1 VKTVLLI
8 FILIISIISFADNIF
23 SWTAPDGQL
32 YMVSSKEKLDEI
44 KKKYSLHKMEQKSI
58 KNVDEKYTLEINEK
72 VQALDEKKIIHDK
85 GISRNNSVYVI
96 VSFISVIIGILLGM
110 FYNIR
115 LLNKKKNSL
124 NNNIKILAII
134 DRNIL

>member
-1 VKTVLLI
+1 MKTVLLI